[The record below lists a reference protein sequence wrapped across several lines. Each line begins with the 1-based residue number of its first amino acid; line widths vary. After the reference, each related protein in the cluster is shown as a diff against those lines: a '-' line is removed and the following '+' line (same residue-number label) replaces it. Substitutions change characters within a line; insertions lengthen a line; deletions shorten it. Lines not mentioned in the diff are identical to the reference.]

1 MAQSLEPEHSP
12 EPARSPARVW
22 FSRAVDV
29 VLWVAVAGVLLLAF
43 LPKNSGPTVGTR
55 AAAHQLDLVGEAGTR
70 AIPGKLERPLLIEA
84 FASWC
89 GACRRN
95 SGILTDLE
103 RARSDGKLDVI
114 AVSVDDSKS
123 AALSAKEEWPIVT
136 DVVHDESGHFARDYK
151 VDVLPTYILI
161 GVDGTIQRVT
171 AGSPGASDIRAWL
184 RASEAVKD

>member
-1 MAQSLEPEHSP
+1 MAQSVEPESP
-12 EPARSPARVW
+12 EKSPSKTRIW

-29 VLWVAVAGVLLLAF
+29 VLWLAVAGVLLLAF

-55 AAAHQLDLVGEAGTR
+55 AAVHQLDLVGEAGTR
-70 AIPGKLERPLLIEA
+70 TIPGKLERPLLIEA

-95 SGILTDLE
+95 SGVLTDLE

-123 AALSAKEEWPIVT
+123 AALSAKEEWPIVA
-136 DVVHDESGHFARDYK
+136 DVVHDVSGRFARDYK
-151 VDVLPTYILI
+151 VDVLPTYILV
-161 GVDGTIQRVT
+161 GVDGTIERVT

-184 RASEAVKD
+184 RASDAGND